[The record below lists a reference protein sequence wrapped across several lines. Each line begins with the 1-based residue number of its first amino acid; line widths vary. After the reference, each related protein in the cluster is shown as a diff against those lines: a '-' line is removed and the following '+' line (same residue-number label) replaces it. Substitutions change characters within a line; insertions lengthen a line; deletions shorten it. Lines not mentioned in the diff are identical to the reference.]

1 MLIVGLTGGIAA
13 GKSTVSEKLSKEY
26 GLTVIDA
33 DLIARQVQQPG
44 QSAYKKIAK
53 YFGPQVE
60 DLFLEDGQLNRPS
73 LGRHVFGNPE
83 ELKKLNSFVHPA
95 VRYEIFKQIIISY
108 LKLQKLVILDVP
120 LLFEAKLDQICGA
133 TIAVVCDE
141 KLQLERL
148 LKRNS
153 YLTEEDAKQR
163 INSQMSNHSRIRKA
177 DYIIDNS
184 HTLEALDENI
194 RGVVQRVTP
203 SWIIYLLELFP
214 VFAAFS
220 AFGTFIIR
228 RIHEWDNDSKQE

>member
-26 GLTVIDA
+26 GLTIIDA

-73 LGRHVFGNPE
+73 L
-83 ELKKLNSFVHPA
+83 A

-163 INSQMSNHSRIRKA
+163 INAQMSNHSRIRKA